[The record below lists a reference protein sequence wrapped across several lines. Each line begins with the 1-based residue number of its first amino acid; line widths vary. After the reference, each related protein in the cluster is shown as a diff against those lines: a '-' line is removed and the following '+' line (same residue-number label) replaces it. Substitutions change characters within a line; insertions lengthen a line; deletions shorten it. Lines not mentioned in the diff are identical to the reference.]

1 MISKD
6 EGIAAVVASNVYISP
21 KQLDI
26 FFKHKSA
33 HVRSFAAGNA
43 NAADYQ
49 LMEALQDEDSKVRRL
64 AASNLS
70 ATYAVVKQALFGES
84 IMVRCFATSHPR
96 LPKEFLSE
104 AFSSKVD
111 DIRTAAASNPNATGA
126 QLRALSNADKDNYNI
141 LCSIFD
147 NPNVPTDL
155 LNNAIYGDS
164 DMRFA
169 LAKSSSA
176 TRVHLEELI
185 ETSSKDKGDDVE
197 DEIVGIAQVRLD
209 NFEYADYKHKGLKR
223 QDSEQSKELSREL
236 SKK

>member
-1 MISKD
+1 MAEKYHIRKD
-6 EGIAAVVASNVYISP
+6 
-21 KQLDI
+21 
-26 FFKHKSA
+26 
-33 HVRSFAAGNA
+33 
-43 NAADYQ
+43 
-49 LMEALQDEDSKVRRL
+49 
-64 AASNLS
+64 
-70 ATYAVVKQALFGES
+70 
-84 IMVRCFATSHPR
+84 
-96 LPKEFLSE
+96 
-104 AFSSKVD
+104 
-111 DIRTAAASNPNATGA
+111 
-126 QLRALSNADKDNYNI
+126 
-141 LCSIFD
+141 SIFD

-185 ETSSKDKGDDVE
+185 ETSSKNKGDDVE